1 MQQLENKLEYF
12 KFYADSNDII
22 LYDLVIQ
29 KKFLKIDKLY
39 NGLIYM

>member
-22 LYDLVIQ
+22 LYDLVI
-29 KKFLKIDKLY
+29 LKIDKLY

>member
-22 LYDLVIQ
+22 LYDLVI
-29 KKFLKIDKLY
+29 LKIDKLF
-39 NGLIYM
+39 LIHLLRNS